1 MCCYDSAEVDCTVVT
16 TSDMKLMSIYVEE
29 SINSN
34 RLQDISVGQVFV
46 NCMHECFVHIW

>member
-1 MCCYDSAEVDCTVVT
+1 MCCYDSAKAHCNAVT

-34 RLQDISVGQVFV
+34 GLQDILVGQVFV
-46 NCMHECFVHIW
+46 NCMHECFVHS